1 MASVNMAS
9 RQTGADMSQSRAPLC
24 GGASWLGL
32 PVGYGVHGWITLIG
46 DGRGLGVGI
55 GCLAAAVVGLGLAVA
70 ARVRDER
77 HAWLGIGGAVL
88 SALPLKLY
96 LLQMLFK
103 L

>member
-1 MASVNMAS
+1 
-9 RQTGADMSQSRAPLC
+9 MSQSRAPLC

-32 PVGYGVHGWITLIG
+32 PVGYGVHGWITLMD
-46 DGRGLGVGI
+46 DGRALGVGM

-70 ARVRDER
+70 ARARDER
-77 HAWLGIGGAVL
+77 CAWLGIGGAVA

>member
-1 MASVNMAS
+1 
-9 RQTGADMSQSRAPLC
+9 MSQSRAPLC

-32 PVGYGVHGWITLIG
+32 PVGYGVHGWITLMG
-46 DGRGLGVGI
+46 DGRALGVGM
-55 GCLAAAVVGLGLAVA
+55 GCLAGAVVGLGLAVA
-70 ARVRDER
+70 ARARDER
-77 HAWLGIGGAVL
+77 HAWLGIGGAVA

>member
-1 MASVNMAS
+1 
-9 RQTGADMSQSRAPLC
+9 MSQSRAPLC

-32 PVGYGVHGWITLIG
+32 PVGYGVHGWITLMG
-46 DGRGLGVGI
+46 DGRALGVGM
-55 GCLAAAVVGLGLAVA
+55 GCLAGAVVGLGLAVA
-70 ARVRDER
+70 ARARDER
-77 HAWLGIGGAVL
+77 YAWLGIGGAVA